1 MRMRAMK
8 RYLIPILIPL
18 VLVSVLLSGCNGVS
32 SSEPKASDYQQR
44 IAELEQQV
52 AALTKQVQELSN
64 ENRLQPRVIEKDIEI
79 PNSARLVYYWLP
91 FYLKAGDR
99 VEGEVSIT
107 FYNTVVSGN
116 RMYSKVEDP
125 YGNILVETSHVAVAG
140 GGAVDDFP
148 RVNPWR
154 LTFIA
159 ATDGEYKLGV
169 SFPTGLL
176 NAPAASVAHL
186 KIVVNP

>member
-18 VLVSVLLSGCNGVS
+18 VLVSVLLLGCNGIS

-52 AALTKQVQELSN
+52 AALTKQGQELSN
-64 ENRLQPRVIEKDIEI
+64 ENRLEPKVIEKDVEA
-79 PNSARLVYYWLP
+79 PSDYQLP
-91 FYLKAGDR
+91 LQLKVGDR

-107 FYNTVVSGN
+107 PGEGAYILFG
-116 RMYSKVEDP
+116 KVKDP
-125 YGNILVETSHVAVAG
+125 YGNILVETPRIDIVYIG
-140 GGAVDDFP
+140 GMERVERRVVDS
-148 RVNPWR
+148 PWR
-154 LTFIA
+154 FAFIA

-169 SFPTGLL
+169 TYRYS
-176 NAPAASVAHL
+176 AHL
-186 KIVVNP
+186 KIIHYTGN